1 MQAAHLHG
9 DCNLPERFNS
19 SCEGDPM
26 NSKIDDAKELLDA
39 LSLFIMEASLSVCFM
54 GVVFVI
60 LYGLLFVMQPMSGQS
75 PNDKA
80 MFAILTPL
88 AIFLPTIMRE
98 MIAMK
103 RNKPLP
109 PQLPTSM
116 TQAYEPPAP
125 PPPPKPAP
133 VVTTTTTVVRQEPTL
148 EAAPVNIGYG
158 GKKAPPPAFE
168 PEI

>member
-1 MQAAHLHG
+1 MKTTTE
-9 DCNLPERFNS
+9 D
-19 SCEGDPM
+19 
-26 NSKIDDAKELLDA
+26 IKEILDS
-39 LSLFIMEASLSVCFM
+39 LSLFIMETALSICFV

-60 LYGLLFVMQPMSGQS
+60 LYGLLFVIQPMAGQS
-75 PNDKA
+75 LNDKA

-109 PQLPTSM
+109 PPLPPSL
-116 TQAYEPPAP
+116 TQAYQPPE
-125 PPPPKPAP
+125 PPKP
-133 VVTTTTTVVRQEPTL
+133 VMTTTTTVVRQEPSL
-148 EAAPVNIGYG
+148 EPISSAPVVSMGFG
-158 GKKAPPPAFE
+158 GKPAPPQAPQ

>member
-1 MQAAHLHG
+1 MKL
-9 DCNLPERFNS
+9 
-19 SCEGDPM
+19 
-26 NSKIDDAKELLDA
+26 KIDDAKELLDS
-39 LSLFIMEASLSVCFM
+39 LSLFIMETALSICFV

-103 RNKPLP
+103 RNKPPPPPLP
-109 PQLPTSM
+109 PSL
-116 TQAYEPPAP
+116 TQAYEPPP
-125 PPPPKPAP
+125 PPSPKP
-133 VVTTTTTVVRQEPTL
+133 VVTTTTTVVRQEPTID
-148 EAAPVNIGYG
+148 PVVSL
-158 GKKAPPPAFE
+158 KDKPAQPPH
-168 PEI
+168 PEIN

>member
-1 MQAAHLHG
+1 MKFKV
-9 DCNLPERFNS
+9 E
-19 SCEGDPM
+19 
-26 NSKIDDAKELLDA
+26 DAKELLDS
-39 LSLFIMEASLSVCFM
+39 LSLFIMETALSICFV

-60 LYGLLFVMQPMSGQS
+60 LYGLLFVIQPMAGQS
-75 PNDKA
+75 LNDKA

-109 PQLPTSM
+109 PPLPPSL
-116 TQAYEPPAP
+116 TQAYHPPE
-125 PPPPKPAP
+125 PPKP
-133 VVTTTTTVVRQEPTL
+133 VMTTTTTVVRQEPTIEPL
-148 EAAPVNIGYG
+148 SSAVSIGFGGKPAPPAAPQ
-158 GKKAPPPAFE
+158 

>member
-1 MQAAHLHG
+1 MKL
-9 DCNLPERFNS
+9 
-19 SCEGDPM
+19 
-26 NSKIDDAKELLDA
+26 KIDDAKELLDS
-39 LSLFIMEASLSVCFM
+39 LSLFIMETALSICFV

-103 RNKPLP
+103 RNKPPPPPLP
-109 PQLPTSM
+109 PSL
-116 TQAYEPPAP
+116 TQAYELPPPPAP
-125 PPPPKPAP
+125 KAPAP
-133 VVTTTTTVVRQEPTL
+133 VHQPVVRQEPTL
-148 EAAPVNIGYG
+148 EAAPVVTGFG
-158 GKKAPPPAFE
+158 GKKAPPPAPE

>member
-1 MQAAHLHG
+1 MK
-9 DCNLPERFNS
+9 
-19 SCEGDPM
+19 
-26 NSKIDDAKELLDA
+26 SKVEDAKELLDS
-39 LSLFIMEASLSVCFM
+39 LSLFIMETALSICFV

-60 LYGLLFVMQPMSGQS
+60 LYGLLFVIQPMAGQS
-75 PNDKA
+75 LNDKA

-109 PQLPTSM
+109 PPLPPSL
-116 TQAYEPPAP
+116 TQAYQPPE
-125 PPPPKPAP
+125 PPKP
-133 VVTTTTTVVRQEPTL
+133 VMTTTTTVVRQEPSL
-148 EAAPVNIGYG
+148 EPVSTAPVVSMGFG
-158 GKKAPPPAFE
+158 GKPAPPPAPQ

>member
-1 MQAAHLHG
+1 MK
-9 DCNLPERFNS
+9 
-19 SCEGDPM
+19 
-26 NSKIDDAKELLDA
+26 SKVEDAKELLDS
-39 LSLFIMEASLSVCFM
+39 LSLFIMETALSICFV

-60 LYGLLFVMQPMSGQS
+60 LYGLLFVIQPMAGQS
-75 PNDKA
+75 LNDKA

-109 PQLPTSM
+109 PPLPPSL
-116 TQAYEPPAP
+116 TQAYQPPE
-125 PPPPKPAP
+125 PPKPAP
-133 VVTTTTTVVRQEPTL
+133 VMTTTTTVVRQEPSL
-148 EAAPVNIGYG
+148 EPLSSAVSVGFGGKAAPPA
-158 GKKAPPPAFE
+158 APQ

>member
-1 MQAAHLHG
+1 MK
-9 DCNLPERFNS
+9 
-19 SCEGDPM
+19 
-26 NSKIDDAKELLDA
+26 SKVEDAKELLDS
-39 LSLFIMEASLSVCFM
+39 LSLFIMETALSICFV

-60 LYGLLFVMQPMSGQS
+60 LYGLLFVIQPMAGQS
-75 PNDKA
+75 LNDKA

-109 PQLPTSM
+109 PPLPPSL
-116 TQAYEPPAP
+116 TQAYQPPE
-125 PPPPKPAP
+125 PPKP
-133 VVTTTTTVVRQEPTL
+133 VMTTTTTVVRQEPSL
-148 EAAPVNIGYG
+148 EPLSSAVSVGFGGKAAPPA
-158 GKKAPPPAFE
+158 APQ

>member
-1 MQAAHLHG
+1 MKT
-9 DCNLPERFNS
+9 
-19 SCEGDPM
+19 
-26 NSKIDDAKELLDA
+26 KIDDAKEFLDA
-39 LSLFIMEASLSVCFM
+39 LSLFIMETSLSLCFV

-98 MIAMK
+98 MIALK

-109 PQLPTSM
+109 PPLPASL

-125 PPPPKPAP
+125 PKPAP
-133 VVTTTTTVVRQEPTL
+133 TVTTTTTVVRSEPTL
-148 EAAPVNIGYG
+148 DPISTAAPVVTGYG
-158 GKKAPPPAFE
+158 GKPAPVQPPH
-168 PEI
+168 PEIE

>member
-1 MQAAHLHG
+1 MK
-9 DCNLPERFNS
+9 
-19 SCEGDPM
+19 
-26 NSKIDDAKELLDA
+26 SKVEDAKELLDS
-39 LSLFIMEASLSVCFM
+39 LSLFIMETALSICFV

-60 LYGLLFVMQPMSGQS
+60 LYGLLFVIQPMAGQS
-75 PNDKA
+75 LNDKA

-109 PQLPTSM
+109 PPLPPSL
-116 TQAYEPPAP
+116 TQAYQPPE
-125 PPPPKPAP
+125 PPKPAP
-133 VVTTTTTVVRQEPTL
+133 VMTTTTTVVRQEPTL
-148 EAAPVNIGYG
+148 ESIAPVSMGFGGKPAPPAAPQ
-158 GKKAPPPAFE
+158 